1 MRNLLTALFLIFA
14 TTGGFAHVGSADV
27 YYEGDAGPYHLFVTV
42 RLPQV
47 IPGISQIEVRSASP
61 DVQTIHVVI
70 LRLTGPGSNLPST
83 PDLAQ
88 RSQVD
93 PQFFVNNLWF
103 MEYGALQVRI
113 TAEGSRGKAELSV
126 PVASFPRQALPMSR
140 WLRGLG
146 AFVFTFLTL
155 SMVPIVGGVVREISV
170 PPGEVPRASNKRRSR
185 IAIVCALIVSLTSLS
200 WARGW
205 WIAAANTYDRSVN
218 LLKPPRAETKLLEG
232 SRLAIRPASKLL
244 FPIAGSKDATYEIKM
259 DDLIADH
266 GHLMHL
272 FLIALP
278 GMERMWHLHP
288 DRAPDGTFIS
298 KLPTMPAGQYQV
310 FADIVDKNG
319 FPWTLVGNLETRQI
333 ESPALVGDDSRW
345 EGTRLAASVSQ
356 TKVGQLPDG
365 ARIVWERGDGP
376 LQANVP
382 TEFKFRVEE
391 KDGSPG
397 RKLEPYMGMAA
408 HAQVV
413 CSDLSVFAHLHPAG
427 SVSMAALDLAQAG
440 LLAPSSQTSGMSMDG
455 MSMDMPASSASLPPT
470 FSFPYGFPH
479 PGAYRVFVQIKR
491 SGQVQT
497 TAFDVNVQ

>member
-14 TTGGFAHVGSADV
+14 TTVAFAHVGSADV

-126 PVASFPRQALPMSR
+126 PVASFPRQALPLSR

-146 AFVFTFLTL
+146 AFVLIFLTF

-218 LLKPPRAETKLLEG
+218 LLKPPRAETTLLEG
-232 SRLAIRPASKLL
+232 SRLAIRPAGKLL

-319 FPWTLVGNLETRQI
+319 FPWTLVGNLETPQI

-440 LLAPSSQTSGMSMDG
+440 LLASSSQTSGMSMDG